1 MAKLPN
7 YKLDLSKIEILLK
20 QKFEKVQN
28 ASEDNFAALTADGN
42 FKDSGKKASSF
53 LANAAKV
60 ITKFY
65 LGSDI
70 AGRNLE
76 QDTDGS
82 LKLKENISVSSVISA
97 SISTNSLS
105 TSNIS
110 GIDADD
116 IPEGTV
122 NKFYTDA
129 KARAAISSTA
139 TGISYSGSSGV
150 ISLTSNYVIPTTTEK
165 ANYDTAYANNHLHGN
180 KSNLDSVN
188 QNLGTSSSP
197 SFANLTTTSDITVN
211 KTASSASAILS
222 LKAKQDYSSV
232 IRLYENTGSDVLRG
246 QLAYRADLNATE
258 LRNPQTDGGVIS
270 LPDTGMITLD
280 GGGTNG
286 QVYISKGNLKIG
298 NELGGVLK
306 ATTGTV
312 SGSATTSDL
321 PDSTDKRYCTEAQ
334 KTIISNTSGVNTGDE
349 TASTIK
355 TKLGTASS
363 STDGYLTS
371 SDWNTFNNKE
381 PAISKN
387 TAFNK
392 NYETSTAN
400 IKMAGTASVGTTDT
414 IAKAD
419 HVHPS
424 DTSKLSLT
432 GGTITGE
439 LNAFSRLQQTVVLQ
453 RLKSIVTSPSNIKR
467 VIFFDE
473 TGATATLKDRSTN
486 LSNAALSANASM
498 LSSNVEG
505 NCRTL
510 NTRAGGNGSI
520 WSTGITI
527 ANGKLFYGICELS
540 NGDWLATEATDGYVY
555 KSSNKGLNWT
565 QLALIESGTGL
576 REIIELANG
585 SILVASYATNKI
597 YKSIDNGT
605 TWDSG
610 TVLEAGTGLFGIVQ
624 LANGDILASKY
635 AATGKI
641 YKSTDNGTTWGSGTT
656 CGAYIRGITQ
666 LSNGNVLVCGLDSNK
681 LYKSTDNGA
690 TWDSGLDL
698 TAFGIYNPS
707 SIKQLINGNIIIS
720 CAVSVGGNRFYTS
733 LSTDNGVTFISPI
746 AYGGSSALN
755 QFLLSSEKIL
765 GIVAG
770 TSMYTSLS
778 YFEFMDSDDLSFGD
792 GSNDNPFSIIAL
804 INPNSVNGNH
814 ILTKYDLTTGSEKRE
829 WAFYFEASTYK
840 LMTVLNDNSS
850 GGLLQRYY
858 NTALTS
864 DIGTWHTYAMTYNG
878 NSTYSG
884 INLYRDGT
892 TLTCVGTV
900 SGAYTA
906 MENLTAKAGN
916 YRISTTGV
924 KQYTGNSK
932 YGFIAVI
939 AEELSAA
946 QAKEIDSLLR
956 SYIGSDAAY
965 L

>member
-82 LKLKENISVSSVISA
+82 LKLKENISVSSVVSA

-105 TSNIS
+105 TSSIS

-222 LKAKQDYSSV
+222 LKSKQDYSSV

-258 LRNPQTDGGVIS
+258 LRNPQTNGGVVS
-270 LPDTGMITLD
+270 LPDYGTVTLD

-306 ATTGTV
+306 ATAGTV
-312 SGSATTSDL
+312 SGNATTGDL
-321 PDSTDKRYCTEAQ
+321 PDSTDKRYCTDAQ
-334 KTIISNTSGVNTGDE
+334 KTIINNTSGVNTGDE

-355 TKLGTASS
+355 TKLGSASS

-371 SDWNTFNNKE
+371 SDWNTFSNKE

-414 IAKAD
+414 IARAD

-486 LSNAALSANASM
+486 LSNAALSADASS
-498 LSSNVEG
+498 LNPDISG
-505 NCRTL
+505 NCRVL
-510 NTRAGGNGSI
+510 N
-520 WSTGITI
+520 
-527 ANGKLFYGICELS
+527 F
-540 NGDWLATEATDGYVY
+540 
-555 KSSNKGLNWT
+555 
-565 QLALIESGTGL
+565 
-576 REIIELANG
+576 
-585 SILVASYATNKI
+585 
-597 YKSIDNGT
+597 NGT
-605 TWDSG
+605 T
-610 TVLEAGTGLFGIVQ
+610 
-624 LANGDILASKY
+624 
-635 AATGKI
+635 
-641 YKSTDNGTTWGSGTT
+641 
-656 CGAYIRGITQ
+656 
-666 LSNGNVLVCGLDSNK
+666 
-681 LYKSTDNGA
+681 
-690 TWDSGLDL
+690 
-698 TAFGIYNPS
+698 
-707 SIKQLINGNIIIS
+707 
-720 CAVSVGGNRFYTS
+720 
-733 LSTDNGVTFISPI
+733 
-746 AYGGSSALN
+746 
-755 QFLLSSEKIL
+755 
-765 GIVAG
+765 
-770 TSMYTSLS
+770 
-778 YFEFMDSDDLSFGD
+778 YFEFPDADDLSFGN
-792 GSNDNPFSIIAL
+792 GTSDNPFSIVAL
-804 INPNSVNGNH
+804 INPNTVTSSC
-814 ILTKYDLTTGSEKRE
+814 ILGKNSTSNRE
-829 WAFYFEASTYK
+829 WYLTFNSTKRLIAVFYDEST
-840 LMTVLNDNSS
+840 
-850 GGLLQRYY
+850 GGNIQTY
-858 NTALTS
+858 TS
-864 DIGTWHTYAMTYNG
+864 ARDADIGSWHTYFLTYNG
-878 NSTYSG
+878 SSTPAG
-884 INLYRDGT
+884 MNLYCDGT
-892 TLTCVGTV
+892 ILTSTDAGGT
-900 SGAYTA
+900 YTA
-906 MENLTAKAGN
+906 MENLSSTVGNRIAGG
-916 YRISTTGV
+916 S
-924 KQYTGNSK
+924 KGNSK

-939 AEELSAA
+939 AEELSSA
-946 QAKEIDSLLR
+946 QVKEIDSLLR
-956 SYIGSDAAY
+956 SYIGIDAAY